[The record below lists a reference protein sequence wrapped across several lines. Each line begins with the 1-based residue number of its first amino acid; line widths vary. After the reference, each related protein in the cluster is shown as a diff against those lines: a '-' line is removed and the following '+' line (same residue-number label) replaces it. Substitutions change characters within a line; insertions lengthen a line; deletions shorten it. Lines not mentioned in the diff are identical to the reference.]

1 MTKIYRRSVSTESAG
16 EDEDQFARG
25 SGSPGGGS
33 ADEGS
38 AEPSASATAAG
49 VASNQ
54 STVAVRMAE
63 NRRPRGFLA
72 GPARHP
78 PPPLPLQHT
87 HVNFDPEAPP
97 TPTSNQPLHGGG
109 PGLLH
114 PQAYPQMS
122 LLEKPEIDKKV
133 KRHSIHGMMEDENVI
148 RPHQEM
154 IRLSTD
160 DRKFL
165 LAVERGDVAGV
176 RKILT
181 ENKEKININC
191 VDPLGRSALLMAID
205 NENLE
210 MVELLINYKVDTKD
224 ALLHAISEEFV
235 EAVER
240 LLDHE
245 EEFHRNGEPHVSSSV
260 SSACHMPSWE
270 ALPPDTATFTPDIT
284 PLILSAHRD
293 NFEITKILL
302 DRGSTLPMPHDVRCG
317 CDECVTSRLEDS
329 LRHSRSR
336 INAYRALASPSLIAL
351 SSKDP
356 ILTAFELSWELRR
369 LSFLEHEFK
378 CEYQELRRQCQDFA
392 TALLDHTRSSYE
404 LEVLLNHDPTGP
416 AFEHGERMHLNRL
429 KLAVKLRQKKF
440 VAHPNV
446 QQLLASIWYE
456 GLPGFR
462 RKNMVLQALEIVRIG
477 ILFPFF
483 SVAYIIA
490 PHSVIGQTMRKPFIK
505 FICHSASYFTFLFML
520 ILASQRI
527 ESVIGVWT
535 GRDISEHEIEPTK
548 RGAAP
553 TLVEWFILAWVSGLI
568 WSEVKQLWD
577 VGLEEY
583 VNDMWNVIDFVTNS
597 LYVATVALRV
607 VAYYR
612 VQKEN
617 EGSDI
622 IVDLQREQW
631 DTWDPMLISEGLFS
645 AANIFSSLKL
655 VYIFS
660 VNPHLGPLQVSLSR
674 MVMDIMKFF
683 FLYVLVLFAFSCG
696 LNQLLWYYADME
708 KKRCPTAMPHLPPN
722 ANITQDPN
730 ACIVWRRFANLF
742 ETTQTLFWAVF
753 GLVDLE
759 SFELDG
765 IKVFTR
771 FWGML
776 MFGTYSVI
784 NIVVLLNLLIAM
796 MNHSYQLISER
807 ADIEWKFARSKL
819 WISYFE
825 EGGTVPPPFNII
837 PTPKSIWYITQ
848 WIYRKLCG
856 HSRAAKK
863 EHMRTIRRK
872 VKQASERDDRY
883 RAIMKNLVRRYV
895 TVEQRKTENEGVT
908 EDDVNEIKQDISA
921 FRCELINILQKSGM
935 ATEHTSGTGTG
946 VGGKKNRQKE
956 RRLMKGLGGLDGPLG
971 PQPSGS
977 GPLPPVA
984 EATASL
990 RDHQHQTSGH
1000 HPHDIFSSTLSGIFR
1015 PGTTPKRNP
1024 HHTSTNSVPGLAS
1037 CQRQSRDSR
1046 GSSRKRR
1053 WGTLIE
1059 AAKAGRV
1066 SRLIGEDRSG
1076 RSRSQD
1082 SVYSPASEDG
1092 ESRSDGSSDSKSSLD
1107 VPSQDSH
1114 PHHPHHQSHHPHSS
1128 HHHQQHQ
1135 HHHQHQQ
1142 HHHHHQQQQQQQ
1154 QQQAAPSQPAQH
1166 ESHHVFSYA
1175 LGPALAAL
1183 RRKRKKFSA
1192 SRASTPAMT
1201 MSSGNNSACTSSTL
1215 ESVMQP
1221 IASALVSRV
1230 SKKQLQR
1237 ASSVPTRSPEL
1248 ALHQVVAP
1256 PRRHETTQSQ
1266 QPSLDDTPSSNNGSK
1281 EQGGVTASAAA
1292 VAAMTSSAVD
1302 LTPSTTE
1309 ESVLSASTA
1318 IVTAVKRNGSAGQQQ
1333 QQQQQQ
1339 QKLPPGI
1346 EPISGHDGTASTG
1359 WL

>member
-1 MTKIYRRSVSTESAG
+1 
-16 EDEDQFARG
+16 
-25 SGSPGGGS
+25 
-33 ADEGS
+33 
-38 AEPSASATAAG
+38 
-49 VASNQ
+49 
-54 STVAVRMAE
+54 
-63 NRRPRGFLA
+63 
-72 GPARHP
+72 
-78 PPPLPLQHT
+78 
-87 HVNFDPEAPP
+87 
-97 TPTSNQPLHGGG
+97 
-109 PGLLH
+109 
-114 PQAYPQMS
+114 
-122 LLEKPEIDKKV
+122 
-133 KRHSIHGMMEDENVI
+133 MEEENVV

-154 IRLSTD
+154 ATLSLQE
-160 DRKFL
+160 KKYL
-165 LAVERGDVAGV
+165 LAVERGDVASV
-176 RKILT
+176 RRMLQKAHDAD
-181 ENKEKININC
+181 ININC

-210 MVELLINYKVDTKD
+210 MVELLIEHKVDTKD

-235 EAVER
+235 EAVEV
-240 LLDHE
+240 LLEHE
-245 EEFHRNGEPHVSSSV
+245 ESLHRNGEPH
-260 SSACHMPSWE
+260 SWE

-293 NFEITKILL
+293 NYEIIKILL

-317 CDECVTSRLEDS
+317 CDECVTSRMEDS

-378 CEYQELRRQCQDFA
+378 TEYQELRRQCQDFA

-429 KLAVKLRQKKF
+429 KLAIKLRQKKF

-462 RKNMVLQALEIVRIG
+462 RKNMFLQALEIVRIG
-477 ILFPFF
+477 VLFPFF

-490 PHSVIGQTMRKPFIK
+490 PHSMVGQTMRKPFIK
-505 FICHSASYFTFLFML
+505 FICNSASYFTFLFML

-527 ESVIGVWT
+527 ENVIDNWMGH
-535 GRDISEHEIEPTK
+535 DIVESEPAPTK

-553 TLVEWFILAWVSGLI
+553 TVVEWIILAWVSGLI

-583 VNDMWNVIDFVTNS
+583 VHDMWNVIDFITNS

-617 EGSDI
+617 EGKGPGPWLE
-622 IVDLQREQW
+622 LQREEW
-631 DTWDPMLISEGLFS
+631 DAWDPMLISEGLFS

-674 MVMDIMKFF
+674 MVVDIMKFF

-708 KKRCPTAMPHLPPN
+708 KKRCPMVYPHS
-722 ANITQDPN
+722 ANITTDSN

-742 ETTQTLFWAVF
+742 ETIQTLFWAVF

-807 ADIEWKFARSKL
+807 ADVEWKFARSKL

-837 PTPKSIWYITQ
+837 PTPKSAWYIIQ
-848 WIYRKLCG
+848 WIYRKCCG

-872 VKQASERDDRY
+872 VKQASERDFRY
-883 RAIMKNLVRRYV
+883 QSIMRNLVRRYV
-895 TVEQRKTENEGVT
+895 TVEQRKAENEGVT

-921 FRCELINILQKSGM
+921 FRFELIEILKNSGM
-935 ATEHTSGTGTG
+935 NTSTAASSGTGA
-946 VGGKKNRQKE
+946 GGKKNRQKE
-956 RRLMKGLGGLDGPLG
+956 RRLMKGFNIA
-971 PQPSGS
+971 PQPGGS
-977 GPLPPVA
+977 GTLPPVA
-984 EATASL
+984 EFIASL
-990 RDHQHQTSGH
+990 QQVQHENSHQDLFG
-1000 HPHDIFSSTLSGIFR
+1000 STLSGIFG
-1015 PGTTPKRNP
+1015 PGVKKSP
-1024 HHTSTNSVPGLAS
+1024 HHISTNSMPGLATAP
-1037 CQRQSRDSR
+1037 QQLRGTR
-1046 GSSRKRR
+1046 GSSRKKR

-1059 AAKAGRV
+1059 AAKVGRV
-1066 SRLIGEDRSG
+1066 SRLIG
-1076 RSRSQD
+1076 RSRSED

-1092 ESRSDGSSDSKSSLD
+1092 GSRSEGSSDSKSSLEMA
-1107 VPSQDSH
+1107 SQDVQSTQHPH
-1114 PHHPHHQSHHPHSS
+1114 PHHSHSHHA
-1128 HHHQQHQ
+1128 HHH
-1135 HHHQHQQ
+1135 
-1142 HHHHHQQQQQQQ
+1142 
-1154 QQQAAPSQPAQH
+1154 
-1166 ESHHVFSYA
+1166 ETHHVFSHG

-1183 RRKRKKFSA
+1183 RRKRKKFST
-1192 SRASTPAMT
+1192 SRSSPPAM
-1201 MSSGNNSACTSSTL
+1201 SSSTNTNPPDSSAMH
-1215 ESVMQP
+1215 SV
-1221 IASALVSRV
+1221 ATVLASRV

-1237 ASSVPTRSPEL
+1237 ASSVPTRGPEITP
-1248 ALHQVVAP
+1248 QSSITS
-1256 PRRHETTQSQ
+1256 RRHEVTQSH
-1266 QPSLDDTPSSNNGSK
+1266 QPSFDVIEIPSIS
-1281 EQGGVTASAAA
+1281 EQQS
-1292 VAAMTSSAVD
+1292 
-1302 LTPSTTE
+1302 E
-1309 ESVLSASTA
+1309 
-1318 IVTAVKRNGSAGQQQ
+1318 
-1333 QQQQQQ
+1333 
-1339 QKLPPGI
+1339 
-1346 EPISGHDGTASTG
+1346 
-1359 WL
+1359 

>member
-1 MTKIYRRSVSTESAG
+1 MNSFPLKMTADTTRGRITGVAGGFLRSAG
-16 EDEDQFARG
+16 Q
-25 SGSPGGGS
+25 
-33 ADEGS
+33 
-38 AEPSASATAAG
+38 
-49 VASNQ
+49 
-54 STVAVRMAE
+54 
-63 NRRPRGFLA
+63 
-72 GPARHP
+72 
-78 PPPLPLQHT
+78 
-87 HVNFDPEAPP
+87 HVNYDPEAPP
-97 TPTSNQPLHGGG
+97 PPYIAQQQTTC
-109 PGLLH
+109 
-114 PQAYPQMS
+114 
-122 LLEKPEIDKKV
+122 LLERPEIDKKV
-133 KRHSIHGMMEDENVI
+133 KRHSIHGMMEEENVV

-154 IRLSTD
+154 ATLSLQE
-160 DRKFL
+160 KKYL
-165 LAVERGDVAGV
+165 LAVERGDVASV
-176 RKILT
+176 RRMLQKAQ
-181 ENKEKININC
+181 EADININC

-210 MVELLINYKVDTKD
+210 MVELLIEHKVDTKD

-235 EAVER
+235 EAVEV
-240 LLDHE
+240 LLEHE
-245 EEFHRNGEPHVSSSV
+245 ESLHRNGEPH
-260 SSACHMPSWE
+260 SWE

-293 NFEITKILL
+293 NYEIIKILL

-317 CDECVTSRLEDS
+317 CDECVTSRMEDS

-378 CEYQELRRQCQDFA
+378 IEYQELRRQCQDFA

-429 KLAVKLRQKKF
+429 KLAIKLRQKKF

-462 RKNMVLQALEIVRIG
+462 RKNMFLQALEIVRIG

-490 PHSVIGQTMRKPFIK
+490 PHSMVGQTMRKPFIK
-505 FICHSASYFTFLFML
+505 FICNSASYFTFLFML

-527 ESVIGVWT
+527 ENVIDSWMGHDVV
-535 GRDISEHEIEPTK
+535 EEPARTK
-548 RGAAP
+548 RGAPP
-553 TLVEWFILAWVSGLI
+553 TVVEWIILAWVSGLI

-583 VNDMWNVIDFVTNS
+583 VNDMWNVIDFITNS

-617 EGSDI
+617 EASGSLI
-622 IVDLQREQW
+622 ELQREQW

-674 MVMDIMKFF
+674 MVVDIMKFF

-708 KKRCPTAMPHLPPN
+708 KKRCPTAMAYSPN
-722 ANITQDPN
+722 ANVTSDSN

-742 ETTQTLFWAVF
+742 ETIQTLFWAVF

-807 ADIEWKFARSKL
+807 ADVEWKFARSKL

-837 PTPKSIWYITQ
+837 PTPKSAWYVVQ
-848 WIYRKLCG
+848 WIYRKCCG

-872 VKQASERDDRY
+872 VKQASERDFRY
-883 RAIMKNLVRRYV
+883 QSIMRNLVRRYV
-895 TVEQRKTENEGVT
+895 TVEQRKAENEGVT

-921 FRCELINILQKSGM
+921 FRCELIEILKNSGM
-935 ATEHTSGTGTG
+935 NTSTAASSGTGA
-946 VGGKKNRQKE
+946 GGKKNRQKE
-956 RRLMKGLGGLDGPLG
+956 RRLMKGFNIA
-971 PQPSGS
+971 PQPGGS
-977 GPLPPVA
+977 GTLPPVA
-984 EATASL
+984 EFIASL
-990 RDHQHQTSGH
+990 QQAQQENSHQDLFG
-1000 HPHDIFSSTLSGIFR
+1000 STLSGIF
-1015 PGTTPKRNP
+1015 GSGVKKSP
-1024 HHTSTNSVPGLAS
+1024 HHISTNSVPGLATGP
-1037 CQRQSRDSR
+1037 QQIRGIR
-1046 GSSRKRR
+1046 GSSRKKR

-1066 SRLIGEDRSG
+1066 SRLIG
-1076 RSRSQD
+1076 RSRSED

-1092 ESRSDGSSDSKSSLD
+1092 GSRSEGSSDSKSSLEMA
-1107 VPSQDSH
+1107 SQDVQSTQH
-1114 PHHPHHQSHHPHSS
+1114 SHHSHS
-1128 HHHQQHQ
+1128 HHA
-1135 HHHQHQQ
+1135 HHHET
-1142 HHHHHQQQQQQQ
+1142 HHMF
-1154 QQQAAPSQPAQH
+1154 
-1166 ESHHVFSYA
+1166 SHG

-1183 RRKRKKFSA
+1183 RKKRKKFSS
-1192 SRASTPAMT
+1192 SRSSTPAMT
-1201 MSSGNNSACTSSTL
+1201 SSTNTNPADSSTIH
-1215 ESVMQP
+1215 SVATVL
-1221 IASALVSRV
+1221 ASKVC

-1237 ASSVPTRSPEL
+1237 ASSVPTRGPEITP
-1248 ALHQVVAP
+1248 QSSITT
-1256 PRRHETTQSQ
+1256 RRHEVIQSQ
-1266 QPSLDDTPSSNNGSK
+1266 QPSFEVIEVASISEQQNVVSSIP
-1281 EQGGVTASAAA
+1281 
-1292 VAAMTSSAVD
+1292 

-1309 ESVLSASTA
+1309 ESVAASVPTSKFTA
-1318 IVTAVKRNGSAGQQQ
+1318 RRNGSATTQ
-1333 QQQQQQ
+1333 
-1339 QKLPPGI
+1339 LHLPGI
-1346 EPISGHDGTASTG
+1346 EPISGHDVSTG

>member
-1 MTKIYRRSVSTESAG
+1 MDINTIRGWNSGARS
-16 EDEDQFARG
+16 
-25 SGSPGGGS
+25 
-33 ADEGS
+33 
-38 AEPSASATAAG
+38 
-49 VASNQ
+49 
-54 STVAVRMAE
+54 
-63 NRRPRGFLA
+63 GFLR
-72 GPARHP
+72 GIGQR
-78 PPPLPLQHT
+78 
-87 HVNFDPEAPP
+87 VSFDPEAPP
-97 TPTSNQPLHGGG
+97 LPPQP
-109 PGLLH
+109 
-114 PQAYPQMS
+114 ARKVD
-122 LLEKPEIDKKV
+122 EKV
-133 KRHSIHGMMEDENVI
+133 KRHSIHGMIEEENVV

-154 IRLSTD
+154 ASLSYQE
-160 DRKFL
+160 KKYL
-165 LAVERGDVAGV
+165 LAVERGDVASV
-176 RKILT
+176 RRMLQSAHET
-181 ENKEKININC
+181 EMNINC

-210 MVELLINYKVDTKD
+210 MVELLIEHKVDTKD

-235 EAVER
+235 EAVEV
-240 LLDHE
+240 LLEHE
-245 EEFHRNGEPHVSSSV
+245 ESLHRNGEPHVSRFHRLV
-260 SSACHMPSWE
+260 YSWE
-270 ALPPDTATFTPDIT
+270 ALPSDTATFTPDIT
-284 PLILSAHRD
+284 PLILAAHRD
-293 NFEITKILL
+293 NYEIIKILL

-317 CDECVTSRLEDS
+317 CDECVTSRREDS

-429 KLAVKLRQKKF
+429 KLAIKLRQKKF

-477 ILFPFF
+477 VLFPFF

-490 PHSVIGQTMRKPFIK
+490 PHSVVGQTMRKPFIK

-527 ESVIGVWT
+527 ESVIGNWMGHDV
-535 GRDISEHEIEPTK
+535 IEHEPAPTK

-553 TLVEWFILAWVSGLI
+553 TIVEWFILAWVSGLI

-597 LYVATVALRV
+597 LYVATAALRV

-612 VQKEN
+612 VQKETQKS
-617 EGSDI
+617 GSMI
-622 IVDLQREQW
+622 ELQREQW

-708 KKRCPTAMPHLPPN
+708 KKRCPTAMAYSGN
-722 ANITQDPN
+722 TNVTTDSN

-742 ETTQTLFWAVF
+742 ETAQTLFWAVF

-765 IKVFTR
+765 IKAFTR

-825 EGGTVPPPFNII
+825 EGGTAPPPFNII
-837 PTPKSIWYITQ
+837 PTPKSVWYMGQ
-848 WIYRKLCG
+848 WLYRKLCG

-872 VKQASERDDRY
+872 VKQASERDFRY
-883 RAIMKNLVRRYV
+883 QSIMRNLVRRYV
-895 TVEQRKTENEGVT
+895 TVEQRKAESEGVT

-921 FRCELINILQKSGM
+921 LRCELIEILKNSGM
-935 ATEHTSGTGTG
+935 NTSTASGAGTDGSLKELSIG
-946 VGGKKNRQKE
+946 AGGKKNRQKE
-956 RRLMKGLGGLDGPLG
+956 RRLMKGFNIA

-977 GPLPPVA
+977 GSLPPVD
-984 EATASL
+984 EFTASL
-990 RDHQHQTSGH
+990 QQVQQENSHE
-1000 HPHDIFSSTLSGIFR
+1000 IFGSTLSGIFG
-1015 PGTTPKRNP
+1015 PGATPKKSP
-1024 HHTSTNSVPGLAS
+1024 HHISTNSVPGLGTS
-1037 CQRQSRDSR
+1037 RQSRRIR
-1046 GSSRKRR
+1046 GSSKKKR
-1053 WGTLIE
+1053 WENLIE
-1059 AAKAGRV
+1059 AAKVRGRV
-1066 SRLIGEDRSG
+1066 SRLIG
-1076 RSRSQD
+1076 RSRSED

-1092 ESRSDGSSDSKSSLD
+1092 GSRSEGSTDSKSSLETPGPE
-1107 VPSQDSH
+1107 VQAT
-1114 PHHPHHQSHHPHSS
+1114 HHSHHAHHS
-1128 HHHQQHQ
+1128 HHHEG
-1135 HHHQHQQ
+1135 HHMFAHGLG
-1142 HHHHHQQQQQQQ
+1142 
-1154 QQQAAPSQPAQH
+1154 
-1166 ESHHVFSYA
+1166 A
-1175 LGPALAAL
+1175 LVAL
-1183 RRKRKKFSA
+1183 RKKRKNFSD
-1192 SRASTPAMT
+1192 SRATSGMRS
-1201 MSSGNNSACTSSTL
+1201 SSGTSPIYPIT
-1215 ESVMQP
+1215 SV
-1221 IASALVSRV
+1221 LVSKV
-1230 SKKQLQR
+1230 SKKQQLQR
-1237 ASSVPTRSPEL
+1237 ASSVPARGPEL
-1248 ALHQVVAP
+1248 GQQPIP
-1256 PRRHETTQSQ
+1256 PRRHEGTQSQ
-1266 QPSLDDTPSSNNGSK
+1266 QPSIDTPEGVNVN
-1281 EQGGVTASAAA
+1281 EQPVVPAAP
-1292 VAAMTSSAVD
+1292 

-1309 ESVLSASTA
+1309 ESVVASSSLPATM
-1318 IVTAVKRNGSAGQQQ
+1318 KRNGSATQLQR
-1333 QQQQQQ
+1333 
-1339 QKLPPGI
+1339 LPGI
-1346 EPISGHDGTASTG
+1346 EPISGHDVSGG

>member
-1 MTKIYRRSVSTESAG
+1 MTGTYRISVSTESAG
-16 EDEDQFARG
+16 EDEESLAGDGVVTHLTMTTRVSG
-25 SGSPGGGS
+25 MGSPTPGGFHRGII
-33 ADEGS
+33 G
-38 AEPSASATAAG
+38 G
-49 VASNQ
+49 HHNQ
-54 STVAVRMAE
+54 
-63 NRRPRGFLA
+63 
-72 GPARHP
+72 
-78 PPPLPLQHT
+78 
-87 HVNFDPEAPP
+87 HVTFDPEAQP
-97 TPTSNQPLHGGG
+97 TMLYPTT
-109 PGLLH
+109 
-114 PQAYPQMS
+114 S
-122 LLEKPEIDKKV
+122 LLERPDITDKKV
-133 KRHSIHGMMEDENVI
+133 KRQSIHGMMEEENVV
-148 RPHQEM
+148 RPHQE
-154 IRLSTD
+154 IASLSLAE
-160 DRKFL
+160 KKYL
-165 LAVERGDVAGV
+165 LAVERGDVASV
-176 RKILT
+176 RRMLQKAQ
-181 ENKEKININC
+181 EDKSINMNC

-210 MVELLINYKVDTKD
+210 MVELLIKYKVDTKD

-235 EAVER
+235 EAVEV
-240 LLDHE
+240 LLEHE
-245 EEFHRNGEPHVSSSV
+245 ETLHRDGKPHVSSPAV
-260 SSACHMPSWE
+260 SSACHMTSWE
-270 ALPPDTATFTPDIT
+270 ALDPDTATFTPDIT

-293 NFEITKILL
+293 NYEIIKILL
-302 DRGSTLPMPHDVRCG
+302 DRGSVLPMPHDVRCG
-317 CDECVTSRLEDS
+317 CDECVTSRMEDS

-429 KLAVKLRQKKF
+429 KLAIKLRQKKF

-477 ILFPFF
+477 ILFPFL

-490 PHSVIGQTMRKPFIK
+490 PHSVFGQTMRKPFIK
-505 FICHSASYFTFLFML
+505 FICHSASYFLFLFML

-527 ESVIGVWT
+527 ESVIGLWM
-535 GRDISEHEIEPTK
+535 GQDIDEHEPESK

-597 LYVATVALRV
+597 LYVATVALRI
-607 VAYYR
+607 VAHFR

-617 EGSDI
+617 EGRMPGS
-622 IVDLQREQW
+622 IVGLQREEW

-683 FLYVLVLFAFSCG
+683 FLFVLVLFAFSCG
-696 LNQLLWYYADME
+696 LNQLLWYYAHME
-708 KKRCPTAMPHLPPN
+708 KKRCPTETMYPYN
-722 ANITQDPN
+722 NNITNSDTN

-753 GLVDLE
+753 GLIDLE

-796 MNHSYQLISER
+796 MNHSYQLIFER
-807 ADIEWKFARSKL
+807 ADVEWKFARSKL

-837 PTPKSIWYITQ
+837 PTPKSLWYIGQ
-848 WIYRKLCG
+848 WIHKKFCG

-872 VKQASERDDRY
+872 AQQASERDLRY
-883 RAIMKNLVRRYV
+883 QGIMRNLVRRYV
-895 TVEQRKTENEGVT
+895 TVEQRKTEGEGVT

-921 FRCELINILQKSGM
+921 FRCELIEILNASGM
-935 ATEHTSGTGTG
+935 KTSTSSSTGA
-946 VGGKKNRQKE
+946 GGKKNRQKE
-956 RRLMKGLGGLDGPLG
+956 RRLMKGFNIA
-971 PQPSGS
+971 PQPGGSGS
-977 GPLPPVA
+977 LPPVA
-984 EATASL
+984 EYIASL
-990 RDHQHQTSGH
+990 QQAQHDHKTRELT
-1000 HPHDIFSSTLSGIFR
+1000 SSTLSGIFA
-1015 PGTTPKRNP
+1015 PVTALKKNP
-1024 HHTSTNSVPGLAS
+1024 HHMSTNSVPAT
-1037 CQRQSRDSR
+1037 CNRQNRTCR
-1046 GSSRKRR
+1046 NGSRKRR

-1059 AAKAGRV
+1059 AAKVR
-1066 SRLIGEDRSG
+1066 SRLIDTYASTG
-1076 RSRSQD
+1076 RSRSED
-1082 SVYSPASEDG
+1082 SMYPPASEDG
-1092 ESRSDGSSDSKSSLD
+1092 GFRSEGSSDSKSSLD
-1107 VPSQDSH
+1107 VPTAGGSQENPQNS
-1114 PHHPHHQSHHPHSS
+1114 QQCERQNNVFTHS
-1128 HHHQQHQ
+1128 Q
-1135 HHHQHQQ
+1135 
-1142 HHHHHQQQQQQQ
+1142 
-1154 QQQAAPSQPAQH
+1154 
-1166 ESHHVFSYA
+1166 VFSS
-1175 LGPALAAL
+1175 ALAAL
-1183 RRKRKKFSA
+1183 RMKRKKFSG
-1192 SRASTPAMT
+1192 SRASTPVMT
-1201 MSSGNNSACTSSTL
+1201 SGNTSTV
-1215 ESVMQP
+1215 ES
-1221 IASALVSRV
+1221 ISALPTASSVSSV
-1230 SKKQLQR
+1230 TQSTNKSQLQR
-1237 ASSVPTRSPEL
+1237 ASSVPARKMDLISNQIIL
-1248 ALHQVVAP
+1248 ARCHDV
-1256 PRRHETTQSQ
+1256 TQSQ
-1266 QPSLDDTPSSNNGSK
+1266 QPSLDTM
-1281 EQGGVTASAAA
+1281 EI
-1292 VAAMTSSAVD
+1292 TSVSERLEADDIRVD
-1302 LTPSTTE
+1302 VEALSPSTTD
-1309 ESVLSASTA
+1309 ESFPSQPTTSGDTIHTQSLTTS
-1318 IVTAVKRNGSAGQQQ
+1318 IKRNGSATQLQR
-1333 QQQQQQ
+1333 
-1339 QKLPPGI
+1339 LAGI
-1346 EPISGHDGTASTG
+1346 DSIRDVTSG